1 MSKQRQRDRAAR
13 EAAQAAQ
20 AEQDRRSADASR
32 PRQRGKRA
40 QDARDAATRASVEA
54 GRRPSSSHPSS
65 RPPSAGRGRQP
76 VYRQRRFPPL
86 PWRLKLALAL
96 AWLSVFALSLVLVP
110 GWQGR
115 IGIMVVATFCLPLIV
130 VIVRDP
136 SRRTR

>member
-13 EAAQAAQ
+13 EAAQQQ
-20 AEQDRRSADASR
+20 AGSHDQTER
-32 PRQRGKRA
+32 
-40 QDARDAATRASVEA
+40 ARDAATRAALDA
-54 GRRPSSSHPSS
+54 GRRPSSSRSS
-65 RPPSAGRGRQP
+65 SVPRSRGKAAGPKSRQP

-96 AWLSVFALSLVLVP
+96 GWFSVFVLSLVLVS

-115 IGIMVVATFCLPLIV
+115 IGIMVVATFSLPLIV

>member
-13 EAAQAAQ
+13 ESAQQQ
-20 AEQDRRSADASR
+20 AGSHDQT
-32 PRQRGKRA
+32 QR
-40 QDARDAATRASVEA
+40 ARDAATRAAVDA
-54 GRRPSSSHPSS
+54 GRRPSSPGSS
-65 RPPSAGRGRQP
+65 PAPGSRGKAAAPKSRQP

-96 AWLSVFALSLVLVP
+96 GWLSVFALSLVLVS

>member
-13 EAAQAAQ
+13 EAAQQQ
-20 AEQDRRSADASR
+20 ARSDDQT
-32 PRQRGKRA
+32 QR
-40 QDARDAATRASVEA
+40 ARDAATRAAVDA
-54 GRRPSSSHPSS
+54 GRRPSSSGPGPGT
-65 RPPSAGRGRQP
+65 RGRAAGPKGRQP

-96 AWLSVFALSLVLVP
+96 GWLSVFALSLVLVP

>member
-13 EAAQAAQ
+13 EAAQQQ
-20 AEQDRRSADASR
+20 ARSQADDADDQT
-32 PRQRGKRA
+32 QR
-40 QDARDAATRASVEA
+40 ARDAATRAAVDA
-54 GRRPSSSHPSS
+54 GRRPASSRSSSAPGS
-65 RPPSAGRGRQP
+65 RGKAAGSKGRQP

-96 AWLSVFALSLVLVP
+96 GWLSVFALSLVLVS

-115 IGIMVVATFCLPLIV
+115 IGIMVVATFSLPLIV